1 MCMEDVQIGRASA
14 GEARQVTLGTSTP
27 VQIFARNQYRYSLWI
42 PWTQNAIVYV
52 SPYKALFDTTSG
64 TGALYFGGLILT
76 LKEHGDLVRAPWF
89 AIADTADT
97 VLTVA
102 ESLFYAE
109 KWPEEPTWNP
119 MNMPALPPARGSL
132 APTSIR

>member
-1 MCMEDVQIGRASA
+1 MCMEDVLIGRASA
-14 GEARQVTLGTSTP
+14 GEAQQYTLGTSTP
-27 VQIFARNQYRYSLWI
+27 VMIFPRNQYRYAIWI
-42 PWTQNAIVYV
+42 PWSQGAVVYV
-52 SPYKALFDTTSG
+52 SPYRPLFDTTSK

-102 ESLFYAE
+102 ESLFYDKE
-109 KWPEEPTWNP
+109 KLGEKTWNQGY
-119 MNMPALPPARGSL
+119 PAQQPLPRSSL
-132 APTSIR
+132 APTLTG